1 MKNRIPLFS
10 TFSMNSI
17 SSVEFHIFCGKCT
30 FNQNLWKAGFH
41 YNVDKLMENTFSM
54 NSTNSMEIFPS
65 FRFTIRTPCFKSKV
79 LKLFFSLFSYR
90 FVFLL
95 LLSSVLVPSCRTQL
109 CEELE
114 REKVA
119 FEASYV
125 TSP

>member
-1 MKNRIPLFS
+1 MKNRIQLFS

-30 FNQNLWKAGFH
+30 FHQNLWKAGFH
-41 YNVDKLMENTFSM
+41 YNVNKLMEETFSM
-54 NSTNSMEIFPS
+54 ISTNMEIYPL
-65 FRFTIRTPCFKSKV
+65 FRFTIRTPGFKSKI